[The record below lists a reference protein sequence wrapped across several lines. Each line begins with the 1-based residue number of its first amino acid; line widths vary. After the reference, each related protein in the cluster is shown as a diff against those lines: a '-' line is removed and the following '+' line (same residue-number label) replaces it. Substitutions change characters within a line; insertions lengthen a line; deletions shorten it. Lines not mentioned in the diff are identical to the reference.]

1 MIEKS
6 YQSVNHMNHSS
17 NICAGNRK
25 ARRGPVKA
33 LRL

>member
-17 NICAGNRK
+17 DICAGNRK
-25 ARRGPVKA
+25 QGLSIIV
-33 LRL
+33 